1 MSRYRQMQVFE
12 AVVQAGSLAA
22 AARQLD
28 LSPATIMR
36 SIGALEAR
44 LNNTLLLRGPRGVE
58 LSPAGEQFAV
68 SCRQILEHTA
78 VAERSAAG
86 LHACPAGQLTVALPL
101 LMDQQVFMPIAL
113 DYLAAFPEVQ
123 LVTRASE
130 GVPKL
135 LEEGIDIAL
144 VVGHLPNSS
153 GFAMPVGKV
162 QPIVCGA
169 PAYLAKWGR
178 PQTPDD
184 LKGHRSVLT
193 TAAGQQSEWRF
204 RCERATRVVKPAPV
218 LTCTTQ
224 RATIH
229 AATLGLGLIR
239 CMSYEVHHELQSGLL
254 EPVLSDFASQDL
266 PAQLIYRDGRR
277 AEARVRTFIDFA
289 TPRLR
294 AHPAFLGW
302 QGAAAMP
309 V

>member
-1 MSRYRQMQVFE
+1 MSRYQQMQVFA

-22 AARQLD
+22 AARQLA

-36 SIGALEAR
+36 SIAALEAR
-44 LNNTLLLRGPRGVE
+44 LNNCLLIRGPRGVE
-58 LSPAGEQFAV
+58 LSPTGEQFAV
-68 SCRQILEHTA
+68 SCRQILEQAA

-86 LHACPAGQLTVALPL
+86 LHACPAGRLTLSLPM
-101 LMDQQVFMPIAL
+101 LMDQQVLMPIAL
-113 DYLAAFPEVQ
+113 DYLTAFPDVQ

-144 VVGHLPNSS
+144 VVGNLPNSS

-162 QPIVCGA
+162 QPVVCGA
-169 PAYLAKWGR
+169 PGYLAKWGR

-184 LKGHRSVLT
+184 LKAHRAVLT
-193 TAAGQQSEWRF
+193 TASGQHNEWRF
-204 RCERATRVVKPAPV
+204 RCERATRLVKPAPM

-224 RATIH
+224 RAAIH

-239 CMSYEVHHELQSGLL
+239 CMSYEVHHEVRSGLL
-254 EPVLSDFASQDL
+254 EPVLSGFVSQDL

-294 AHPAFLGW
+294 AHPAFLG
-302 QGAAAMP
+302 
-309 V
+309 

>member
-1 MSRYRQMQVFE
+1 MSRYRQMQVFA
-12 AVVQAGSLAA
+12 AVVQTGSLAA

-36 SIGALEAR
+36 TVASLEAR
-44 LNNTLLLRGPRGVE
+44 LNNRLLIRGPRGVE
-58 LSPAGEQFAV
+58 LSPVGEQFAA
-68 SCRQILEHTA
+68 SCRQILEQAAH
-78 VAERSAAG
+78 AERSAAG
-86 LHACPAGQLTVALPL
+86 LHACPAGRLTLSLPM

-113 DYLAAFPEVQ
+113 DYLAAFPDVQ

-153 GFAMPVGKV
+153 GFAMPVGTV
-162 QPIVCGA
+162 RPIVCGS
-169 PAYLAKWGR
+169 PGYLAKWGR

-184 LKGHRSVLT
+184 LKAHRAVLT
-193 TAAGQQSEWRF
+193 TASGQQSEWRF
-204 RCERATRVVKPAPV
+204 QCKRATRLVKPAPV

-224 RATIH
+224 RAAIH

-239 CMSYEVHHELQSGLL
+239 CMSYEAHHELQNGLL
-254 EPVLSDFASQDL
+254 KPVLSDFACQDL

-294 AHPAFLGW
+294 VHPAFIG
-302 QGAAAMP
+302 
-309 V
+309 

>member
-44 LNNTLLLRGPRGVE
+44 LNNTLLLRGPRG
-58 LSPAGEQFAV
+58 AGEQFAV
-68 SCRQILEHTA
+68 SCRQILEQTA

-86 LHACPAGQLTVALPL
+86 VHASPAGQLTLSLPL
-101 LMDQQVFMPIAL
+101 LMDQQVMMPIAL
-113 DYLAAFPEVQ
+113 DYLEAFPEVQ

-135 LEEGIDIAL
+135 LEDGLDIAL
-144 VVGHLPNSS
+144 VVGNLPNSS
-153 GFAMPVGKV
+153 GFAMPVGRGR
-162 QPIVCGA
+162 PIVCGS
-169 PAYLAKWGR
+169 PTYLAKWGR
-178 PQTPDD
+178 PQTPED
-184 LKGHRSVLT
+184 LKAHRAVLT
-193 TAAGQQSEWRF
+193 TASGQQSEWRF
-204 RCERATRVVKPAPV
+204 QCERATRLVKPAPV

-224 RATIH
+224 RAAIH

-239 CMSYEVHHELQSGLL
+239 CMSYEAHHELQSGLL
-254 EPVLSDFASQDL
+254 EPVLSDFASQPL

-294 AHPAFLGW
+294 AHPAFLD
-302 QGAAAMP
+302 
-309 V
+309 

>member
-1 MSRYRQMQVFE
+1 MSRYQQMQVFV

-22 AARQLD
+22 AARQLA

-36 SIGALEAR
+36 SIAALEAR
-44 LNNTLLLRGPRGVE
+44 LNNRLLIRGPRGVE
-58 LSPAGEQFAV
+58 LSPTGEQFAV
-68 SCRQILEHTA
+68 SCRQILEQAA

-86 LHACPAGQLTVALPL
+86 LHACPAGRLTLSLPM
-101 LMDQQVFMPIAL
+101 LMDQQVLMPIAL
-113 DYLAAFPEVQ
+113 DYLAAFPDVQ

-135 LEEGIDIAL
+135 LAEGIDIAL

-153 GFAMPVGKV
+153 GFAMSVGKV
-162 QPIVCGA
+162 QPVVCGA
-169 PAYLAKWGR
+169 PGYLAKWGR

-184 LKGHRSVLT
+184 LKAHRSVLT
-193 TAAGQQSEWRF
+193 TAAGQHNEWRF
-204 RCERATRVVKPAPV
+204 RCERATRLVRPPPV

-224 RATIH
+224 RAAIH

-239 CMSYEVHHELQSGLL
+239 CMSYEVHHEVRSGLL
-254 EPVLSDFASQDL
+254 EPVLSGFVSQDL

-277 AEARVRTFIDFA
+277 AGARVRTFIDFA

-294 AHPAFLGW
+294 AHPAFLG
-302 QGAAAMP
+302 
-309 V
+309 

>member
-1 MSRYRQMQVFE
+1 MSRYRQMQVFA

-36 SIGALEAR
+36 TVASLEAR
-44 LNNTLLLRGPRGVE
+44 LNNSLLIRGPRGVE
-58 LSPAGEQFAV
+58 LSPVGEQFAV
-68 SCRQILEHTA
+68 SCRQILEQTA

-86 LHACPAGQLTVALPL
+86 LHASPAGRLTLSLPL

-113 DYLAAFPEVQ
+113 DYLADFPEVQ

-153 GFAMPVGKV
+153 GFAMPVGRV
-162 QPIVCGA
+162 RPIVCGS
-169 PAYLAKWGR
+169 PGYLAKWGR

-184 LKGHRSVLT
+184 LKAHRAVLT
-193 TAAGQQSEWRF
+193 TASGQQSEWRF
-204 RCERATRVVKPAPV
+204 QCARATRLVKPAPV

-224 RATIH
+224 RAAIH

-239 CMSYEVHHELQSGLL
+239 CMSYEAHHELQNGLL
-254 EPVLSDFASQDL
+254 EPLLSDFASQDL

-294 AHPAFLGW
+294 AHPAFIG
-302 QGAAAMP
+302 
-309 V
+309 

>member
-28 LSPATIMR
+28 QSAATIMR
-36 SIGALEAR
+36 TIASLESR
-44 LNNTLLLRGPRGVE
+44 LNNTLLLRGPRGIT
-58 LSPAGEQFAV
+58 LSHAGEQFAE
-68 SCRQILEHTA
+68 SCRLILEQTA
-78 VAERSAAG
+78 AAERSAVG
-86 LHACPAGQLTVALPL
+86 LHACPAGQLTVSLPM
-101 LMDQQVFMPIAL
+101 LMDQQVFIPIVL
-113 DYLAAFPEVQ
+113 DYLTAFPDVQ

-153 GFAMPVGKV
+153 GFAMPVGTV
-162 QPIVCGA
+162 QPIVCASPG
-169 PAYLAKWGR
+169 YLAEWGR
-178 PQTPDD
+178 PQIPED
-184 LKGHRSVLT
+184 LKAHRSILT
-193 TAAGQQSEWRF
+193 TATGQETEWRF
-204 RCERATRVVKPAPV
+204 RCESSTRVVKPKPV

-224 RATIH
+224 RAAIH

-239 CMSYEVHHELQSGLL
+239 CMSYEAHHELQSGLL
-254 EPVLSDFASQDL
+254 EPVLSSFANQNL

-294 AHPAFLGW
+294 AHPAFLG
-302 QGAAAMP
+302 
-309 V
+309 

>member
-1 MSRYRQMQVFE
+1 LSRYRQLQVFD
-12 AVVQAGSLAA
+12 AVVQTGSLAA

-28 LSPATIMR
+28 QSPATVMR
-36 SIGALEAR
+36 TIAALEAR
-44 LNNTLLLRGPRGVE
+44 LNNRLLLRGPRGVD

-68 SCRQILEHTA
+68 SCRQVLEQTA

-86 LHACPAGQLTVALPL
+86 LHACPAGRLTLSLPL
-101 LMDQQVFMPIAL
+101 LMDQQVLMPIVL
-113 DYLAAFPEVQ
+113 DYLAAFPDVQ

-162 QPIVCGA
+162 RPVVCA
-169 PAYLAKWGR
+169 SPAYLAKWGR

-184 LKGHRSVLT
+184 LKAHRSVLT
-193 TAAGQQSEWRF
+193 TAAGEQSEWRF
-204 RCERATRVVKPAPV
+204 QCERSTRLVKPAPV

-224 RATIH
+224 RAAIH

-239 CMSYEVHHELQSGLL
+239 CMSFEAHDELQSGLL

-294 AHPAFLGW
+294 AHSAFLG
-302 QGAAAMP
+302 
-309 V
+309 